1 MIMMN
6 NLNKALV
13 SMGYRKL
20 EPNKSLWMKP
30 FGYSVIAIK
39 IENNIVTMKI
49 LFNGLSN
56 DEIEVWSKL
65 EFNIENDTDILKEL
79 KYGECELM
87 KNFYPFSSSP
97 DSKFDFLTRLDQA
110 NLISGCI

>member
-1 MIMMN
+1 MIMR
-6 NLNKALV
+6 NLKEALV

-20 EPNKSLWMKP
+20 EPNKPLWMKP
-30 FGYSVIAIK
+30 FGFSTIAIK
-39 IENNIVTMKI
+39 VENNIVTMK
-49 LFNGLSN
+49 LLCTYN
-56 DEIEVWSKL
+56 ETEVWSGW
-65 EFNIENDTDILKEL
+65 EFNIENDTDILNEL

-87 KNFYPFSSSP
+87 KDFYPFSSFP

>member
-30 FGYSVIAIK
+30 FGFSVIAIK

-49 LFNGLSN
+49 LFNCKN
-56 DEIEVWSKL
+56 KTEVWSGW
-65 EFNIENDTDILKEL
+65 EFNIENDTDILKGL
-79 KYGECELM
+79 KFGECELM

>member
-1 MIMMN
+1 MIMR
-6 NLNKALV
+6 NLKEALV

-30 FGYSVIAIK
+30 FGFSTIAIK
-39 IENNIVTMKI
+39 VENNIVTMKL
-49 LFNGLSN
+49 LFTH
-56 DEIEVWSKL
+56 DETEVWSGR
-65 EFNIENDTDILKEL
+65 EFNIKNDTDILKEL
-79 KYGECELM
+79 KLGECELM
-87 KNFYPFSSSP
+87 RDFYPFSSSP

>member
-1 MIMMN
+1 MMN

-13 SMGYRKL
+13 SMGYRKV
-20 EPNKSLWMKP
+20 EPNKSFWMKP
-30 FGYSVIAIK
+30 FGFSVIAIK

-49 LFNGLSN
+49 LFNGKN
-56 DEIEVWSKL
+56 KTEVWSGW
-65 EFNIENDTDILKEL
+65 EFNIENDTDILNGL

-87 KNFYPFSSSP
+87 KDFYPFSSSP

>member
-13 SMGYRKL
+13 SMGYRKV

-30 FGYSVIAIK
+30 FGFSVIAIK

-49 LFNGLSN
+49 LFNSKN
-56 DEIEVWSKL
+56 EIEVWSKW
-65 EFNIENDTDILKEL
+65 EFNIKNDTDILKEL
-79 KYGECELM
+79 KLGECELM
-87 KNFYPFSSSP
+87 RDFYPFSSSP
-97 DSKFDFLTRLDQA
+97 NSKFDFLTKLDQA